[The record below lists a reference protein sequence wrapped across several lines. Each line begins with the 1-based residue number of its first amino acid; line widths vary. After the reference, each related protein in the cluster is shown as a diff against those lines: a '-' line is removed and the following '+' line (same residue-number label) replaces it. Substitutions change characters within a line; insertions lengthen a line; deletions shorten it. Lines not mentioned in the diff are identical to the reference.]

1 MKKLFVALFASAS
14 LLAACGGSSGSITNL
29 TVEEFAS
36 TIKDSSVVVL
46 DVRTPEE
53 FSSGHIAGAVNMD
66 FQSGNFEQEVLQLD
80 KSKTYAV
87 YCRSGNRS
95 GQATAI
101 MADNG
106 FSPLFNLSGGMND
119 WSAAGLPVV
128 YN

>member
-1 MKKLFVALFASAS
+1 MKRLVVALFASAS

-53 FSSGHIAGAVNMD
+53 FNSGHIAGAVNID
-66 FQSGNFEQEVLQLD
+66 FQSGNFEHEVLQLD

-106 FSPLFNLSGGMND
+106 FSSLFNLSGGMND